1 MWNEIQNALNLL
13 DILIE
18 ENKHIGLKMS
28 AAETK
33 YYTVKDLR
41 VRELMDEGKSATAIE
56 LIIKGE
62 PKVNDALQ
70 EYRDSE
76 VEYKN
81 SLEAIN
87 ACKLRIRVYEAQYE
101 REWEQAKR
109 GL

>member
-1 MWNEIQNALNLL
+1 MWNEIQNALNVL
-13 DILIE
+13 DVTIE
-18 ENKHIGLKMS
+18 ESLHYGLKMS

-62 PKVNDALQ
+62 PKVNDALK

-81 SLEAIN
+81 SIEAIN

>member
-1 MWNEIQNALNLL
+1 MWNEIQNALNVL
-13 DILIE
+13 DVTIE
-18 ENKHIGLKMS
+18 ESLHYGLKMS

-62 PKVNDALQ
+62 PKVNDALK

-81 SLEAIN
+81 SIEAIN
-87 ACKLRIRVYEAQYE
+87 ACKLRIRVLEAQYE